1 MKKYKLTEETKIIDG
16 KELYRIEA
24 LKDFGSVKKGEKG
37 GWIEKES
44 NLSQNGDCWVY
55 GNAMAYDDA
64 KVFGNAMVSGS
75 AMVSGNARVY
85 GNAWICGYARVFDDA
100 MVSGNAM
107 VYGNAWVS
115 NSARVFDNASV
126 YGNAMVFGRAKV
138 SNNTWISGDAEIYYN
153 ANIYEGNI
161 EPTITNEIEEIE
173 EIVNEI
179 KQILLKN
186 DNDPTKIIS
195 DEMIDE
201 IAYDLRDI
209 KEGLKG
215 ISGALRGLDY

>member
-1 MKKYKLTEETKIIDG
+1 MKKYKLTKKTKTVNG
-16 KELYRIEA
+16 KKLYQIEA
-24 LKDFGSVKKGEKG
+24 LEDFSNIKKGEKG

-55 GNAMAYDDA
+55 GNAMVYDDA
-64 KVFGNAMVSGS
+64 MVFGNAMVSGS
-75 AMVSGNARVY
+75 AMVFGNAKVF
-85 GNAWICGYARVFDDA
+85 GNASVFDNA
-100 MVSGNAM
+100 SVSGD
-107 VYGNAWVS
+107 
-115 NSARVFDNASV
+115 ARVFDNASV

-186 DNDPTKIIS
+186 DNDPTKIIL
-195 DEMIDE
+195 DNKIVDE

-209 KEGLKG
+209 REGLEG
-215 ISGALRGLDY
+215 VNGAFKGLDY